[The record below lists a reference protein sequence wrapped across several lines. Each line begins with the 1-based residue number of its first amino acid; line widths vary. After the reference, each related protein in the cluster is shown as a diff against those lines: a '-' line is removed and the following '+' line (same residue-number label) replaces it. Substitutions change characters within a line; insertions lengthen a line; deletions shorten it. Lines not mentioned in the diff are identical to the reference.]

1 MTPSSSSFNHQ
12 AFPPL
17 AATMDSR
24 KEDSSSSAHLSSGS
38 APAASQYIT
47 PSSTPE
53 HDFWTA
59 AGLGSSKAQAGPCF
73 PKSLSETTP
82 QHFGNGD
89 SLLEFDDPDGVDYSS
104 SIADSIRGHVY
115 ECGLRY
121 HAYHAGKYAY
131 PNDETEQSRE
141 EIKHTMSV
149 MLCHGRYFFA
159 PVEEALEKGGQVLDL
174 GTGTGIWPM
183 QLAESYPD
191 AVITGVDLSP
201 IQPSFVP
208 ENVRFYVDDFEDEW
222 VDPVNK
228 YDYIHLRFALH
239 TLKDRKSLMQR
250 VMRHL
255 KPGGYFEIQ
264 EIDVSNPRCDDH
276 TLIPDTPY
284 AVRDALKL
292 LGAGLQAMGADISAI
307 QKTSQELREAGFENV
322 TEITK
327 KLPLGLWPADHNL
340 RLCGLFWRTSIM
352 DGMTG
357 LCSRPFQAA
366 GLTPTEIESFLVE
379 VRKAVMDGSIHTYFP
394 FITVYGRKP
403 LGG

>member
-1 MTPSSSSFNHQ
+1 
-12 AFPPL
+12 
-17 AATMDSR
+17 MDSR

-59 AGLGSSKAQAGPCF
+59 AGLASSKAQTGPSF
-73 PKSLSETTP
+73 PKHLSETTP
-82 QHFGNGD
+82 QDFGNGD
-89 SLLEFDDPDGVDYSS
+89 SLFEFDDPDGMDYSS

-149 MLCHGRYFFA
+149 MLCDGRYFFA

-264 EIDVSNPRCDDH
+264 EIDVSNPSCDDH
-276 TLIPDTPY
+276 TLTPDTPY

-327 KLPLGLWPADHNL
+327 KLPLGLWPADKNL